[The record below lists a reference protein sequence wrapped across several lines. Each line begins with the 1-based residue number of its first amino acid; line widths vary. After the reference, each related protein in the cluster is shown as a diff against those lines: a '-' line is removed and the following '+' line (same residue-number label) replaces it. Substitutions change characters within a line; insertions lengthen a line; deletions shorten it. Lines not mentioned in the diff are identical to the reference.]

1 MFLIEMVVILVER
14 NRLTIKGAKNRRMV
28 MKNIFLIVSL
38 FLGMNGI
45 CQDAPVLQKFTVEE
59 LNGKAYLN
67 WTIEAGGTCNGIGI
81 LRSSD
86 TISFSQIGVLEG
98 VCGSLSFPTNYTFTD
113 EFPMENKINYY
124 KLDLGGNGFSQI
136 VGVEVIV
143 IGEEKYLLFSN
154 PIVEKSTLYF
164 KNETNQL
171 AELKVFDPEGG
182 ICLVKSTTTDQ
193 FELIRSEFSRKG
205 IYLFTI
211 SVDGIENAV
220 VGKLIVQ

>member
-1 MFLIEMVVILVER
+1 MVL
-14 NRLTIKGAKNRRMV
+14 KH
-28 MKNIFLIVSL
+28 L
-38 FLGMNGI
+38 FLVLSFIVTDN
-45 CQDAPVLQKFTVEE
+45 CFSQDPPVLQKFTVEGI
-59 LNGKAYLN
+59 NGKAYLN

-86 TISFSQIGVLEG
+86 TTNFSQIGLLEG

-113 EFPMENKINYY
+113 ESPIENKVNYY

-136 VGVEVIV
+136 VGVEVIL

-171 AELKVFDPEGG
+171 AELNVIDSGGG

-193 FELIRSEFSRKG
+193 FDLNRSEFAEKG
-205 IYLFTI
+205 VYLFTI
-211 SVDGIENAV
+211 SVSGKEILV
-220 VGKLIVQ
+220 SGKLVVQ